1 VIEPALIA
9 RIRQLYYAEHWK
21 VGTIA
26 AELGLH
32 AETVRGAL
40 SDAPRAAPPPRP
52 SPVDDYQGFIEE
64 VLRKHPRLR
73 ATRLFEM
80 IRLRGYLGS
89 VRQLRRRVTR
99 LRPLHKEAFL
109 RLRTFPAEQAQVDWA
124 HFGQVRVGGTE
135 RKLSCFVM
143 TLSYS
148 RALYLEFFF
157 DQSLGSFLRGHVRA
171 FAFFQGVV
179 RTILYDN
186 LRSAVLERHGEG
198 VHFHPRL
205 LELCAHYHFAP
216 RPCAVGRGNEKGRVE
231 RAIRYIRESFFAARV
246 FTTLADFN
254 AQACRWRDQ
263 IAHTRP
269 WPDEP
274 GKTVAEAFEQER
286 PYLIGLPQHPFET
299 DEMVAVLS
307 RKIIYVHFD
316 GNEYSIPPAAVGKP
330 LTLLASDTLLR
341 ILEGTAELVR
351 HRRSYDRRQR
361 IEDPAHLQALLQE
374 KRRARGSVASQRLLA
389 CAPQSEA
396 LLEAAFARGESAAAQ
411 TQQLLELLDRYG
423 ASELRAAIEEALARK
438 TPRAS
443 SVAYLLE
450 RRRRARKA
458 RPLPPVDLV
467 RRPDLADFHVQP
479 HAPETYDELSRND
492 DPDDPDQQR

>member
-1 VIEPALIA
+1 VIEPGLIA

-32 AETVRGAL
+32 AETVKGAL
-40 SDAPRAAPPPRP
+40 SEAPRAALPPRP

-64 VLRKHPRLR
+64 VLRQHPRLR

-80 IRLRGYLGS
+80 IRLRGYVGS

-99 LRPLHKEAFL
+99 LRPVHKEPFL
-109 RLRTFPAEQAQVDWA
+109 RLRSFPAEQAQVDWA
-124 HFGQVRVGGTE
+124 HFGQVRVGSTK

-179 RTILYDN
+179 RTLLYDN
-186 LRSAVLERHGEG
+186 LRSVVLERHGQG

-205 LELCAHYHFAP
+205 LELCAHYHCAP

-231 RAIRYIRESFFAARV
+231 RAIRYIRESFFAARP

-254 AQACRWRDQ
+254 EKAWAWRDQ
-263 IAHTRP
+263 IAHARP
-269 WPDEP
+269 WPDQP
-274 GKTVAEAFEQER
+274 SQTVAEAFAKER
-286 PYLIGLPQHPFET
+286 PLLIGLPQHPFET
-299 DEMVAVLS
+299 DDMVAVLS
-307 RKIIYVHFD
+307 PKTIYIHFD
-316 GNEYSIPPAAVGKP
+316 GNDYSIPPTAVGKP
-330 LTLLASDTLLR
+330 LTLLVSDTLIR
-341 ILEGTAELVR
+341 VLEGTVEIVR
-351 HRRSYDRRQR
+351 HPRRYDRRQR

-374 KRRARGSVASQRLLA
+374 KRRARGSVPSQRLRA
-389 CAPQSEA
+389 CVPQSEA

-423 ASELRAAIEEALARK
+423 ASELSAAIEEALDRK
-438 TPRAS
+438 TERAS

-458 RPLPPVDLV
+458 RPLLPVDLL
-467 RRPDLADFHVQP
+467 RRPDLADLHVQP

-492 DPDDPDQQR
+492 PGDPDPHR